1 MADDVRAGLR
11 TSKGTKGNPSAIVT
25 EITASAAML
34 LLILVMLLTSF
45 WLVIY
50 GDPEYR
56 FYEKEYRKYNVTDP
70 LGMELEDVMEVT
82 DYMMDYLIGREE
94 ELSIVTE
101 VDGRSQDFFNEQ
113 DRLHMADVRN
123 LFLGG
128 LKLRNVCAVIAVLL
142 TAGLM
147 IRREDCKRVL
157 PTAYT
162 RAVVILFGVIVLL
175 GIAFTVDFTRCFTIF
190 HQIFFTNDLW
200 MFDPSEDYMIRM
212 LPEGFFADMAA
223 RITAVFVGMLLFVW
237 GIFFF
242 ISRGKIFHK
251 ERK

>member
-128 LKLRNVCAVIAVLL
+128 LKIRNVCAVIAVLL

-162 RAVVILFGVIVLL
+162 G
-175 GIAFTVDFTRCFTIF
+175 
-190 HQIFFTNDLW
+190 LW
-200 MFDPSEDYMIRM
+200 
-212 LPEGFFADMAA
+212 
-223 RITAVFVGMLLFVW
+223 
-237 GIFFF
+237 
-242 ISRGKIFHK
+242 
-251 ERK
+251 